1 MYSVIDIDKRIIT
14 VDTSNYDFPFKKCL
28 VYLDESSLSSDIL
41 DLNADD
47 AIDFENVSNS
57 AFLINNNILY
67 TYFSNTILMKSKTDI
82 HEISS
87 RGLSAHILIYQILT
101 KGDII
106 KPLTDI
112 VNSLIG
118 VEKTQFMILYL
129 EIRKV
134 VNMV

>member
-1 MYSVIDIDKRIIT
+1 
-14 VDTSNYDFPFKKCL
+14 
-28 VYLDESSLSSDIL
+28 
-41 DLNADD
+41 
-47 AIDFENVSNS
+47 IDFENVSNS

-112 VNSLIG
+112 VNSLFG
-118 VEKTQFMILYL
+118 VEKNPIYDIIPRDKKSGKHVIIDIEKDIITH
-129 EIRKV
+129 
-134 VNMV
+134 